1 MIFYIISLL
10 IVPLTNTYSRHL
22 EVAADDYAL
31 RLTDNPESF
40 VTAMAR
46 LADQN
51 LSEAQPSR
59 WVELL
64 IYDHPCYTKRVEH
77 ARYYSA

>member
-1 MIFYIISLL
+1 
-10 IVPLTNTYSRHL
+10 RHL
-22 EVAADDYAL
+22 EAAADDYAL

-40 VTAMAR
+40 INTMTK

-64 IYDHPCYTKRVEH
+64 IYDHPCYHKRVEH
-77 ARYYSA
+77 ARHYLIHSRNQ